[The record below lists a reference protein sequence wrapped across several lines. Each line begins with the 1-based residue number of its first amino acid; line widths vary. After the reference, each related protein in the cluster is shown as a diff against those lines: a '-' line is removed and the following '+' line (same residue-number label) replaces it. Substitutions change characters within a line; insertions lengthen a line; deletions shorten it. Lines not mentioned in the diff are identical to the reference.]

1 MTLAQNIYESLLKD
15 PDLEIGQNQTREEF
29 AAQEANQRTR
39 QHYNNVAAL
48 SLANAPLKEVYKS
61 PLFNLINYVNRSL
74 TTTLSIAKE
83 SVDVEMEKPT
93 ELPDENTAPSS
104 TVVED
109 ELIAVISDRDEE
121 IQNLQAKILK
131 LEQDVLDIKQ
141 EIAEE
146 DQKQGIKYSLYK
158 DANILPLLPRPKT
171 GDPAEDPLEDG
182 ATRIYPK
189 SIVTSYAM
197 KLAKHQK
204 QYKDYMSPKTQEDL
218 IEALINARTMGADI
232 DAVIEEAKF
241 MGDDFGIA
249 EKPESPKNPE
259 EFVSKSII
267 TT

>member
-48 SLANAPLKEVYKS
+48 SLANEPLKEVYKS

-74 TTTLSIAKE
+74 ATTLSIAKE

-93 ELPDENTAPSS
+93 ELPTENTTPPS

-131 LEQDVLDIKQ
+131 LEQAAMDTEQ
-141 EIAEE
+141 EGPEE
-146 DQKQGIKYSLYK
+146 DQKRK

-182 ATRIYPK
+182 TTRIYPK
-189 SIVTSYAM
+189 SIVTAYAM

-204 QYKDYMSPKTQEDL
+204 QYKDYMSPKTQEAL
-218 IEALINARTMGADI
+218 IEALVNARTMGADI
-232 DAVIEEAKF
+232 EAVIAEAKSL
-241 MGDDFGIA
+241 GDNFGVD
-249 EKPESPKNPE
+249 EGLEHTKNPE

-267 TT
+267 TI